1 MALKLMFEVGV
12 MKWYSNL
19 KADVQK
25 INVEVSNVPIA
36 VN

>member
-1 MALKLMFEVGV
+1 MFEVGV

-25 INVEVSNVPIA
+25 INVEVSNVPMTKPLSR
-36 VN
+36 